1 MLPTEVLVKAIVSGG
16 ASVVKTLLQASYNVT
31 TYVYID
37 LSAWA
42 DVLDS
47 WRIRRCWRRE
57 VRCLLKRPYLE
68 SVEMLLS
75 TAKSLLLASFTE
87 AVVMER
93 YIQLDERT
101 GHPKS
106 WTIRRAVNREIGG
119 LTLLVERRTYVRSN
133 QHEC

>member
-1 MLPTEVLVKAIVSGG
+1 VEALLST
-16 ASVVKTLLQASYNVT
+16 VKTLLQASYNVT
-31 TYVYID
+31 THVYID

-93 YIQLDERT
+93 YIQSHERT
-101 GHPKS
+101 RPY
-106 WTIRRAVNREIGG
+106 AVLWKRVIGG

-133 QHEC
+133 QYEC